1 MSRRTASPS
10 ASRRSATRA
19 RSGSSCT
26 GRTSAPRRHA
36 SSPLTASIRRG
47 RRASSTIPPTHRSSS
62 TAPRTPIPEQPN
74 ILVVLADQL
83 VPFLTSPYGDPVAR
97 TPSLDRLARE
107 GVRFDAAYTPYPLC
121 SPARAAFMT
130 GDHASRHG
138 CWDNASVLPADVPT
152 IAHHLTLAGYDTVL
166 SGKMHF
172 VGPDQLHGFARR
184 LTTDVYPAAMD
195 WVPTQDAEGR
205 FVRGGHARSYVPPR
219 VGVVGWTKFLAYDE
233 ETHFRALEYLRAGPP
248 EPFFLVVSYH
258 HPHDPFQVT
267 QELWDIYE
275 GVDIPLP
282 SQPDGLP
289 VSAMDR
295 WANEAHETD
304 AVDLRDPESLRAL
317 RRAYYALVTYIDRKL
332 AELLAAVPDDTIVVF
347 TSDHGDMLA
356 ERGMVQKRCFYE
368 WSARIPLVVRVPGA
382 AARVVDDPVSLLDLA
397 PTILDLVGARERLPM
412 DGVSFAPLL
421 YGESHPERAV
431 LSEYHVEKVR
441 APCFMAR
448 RGRWKYVL
456 VHGHDE
462 QLFDLERDP
471 GERENLVEQEPGTVA
486 ELRALVLE
494 RFDPDAIARAGAE
507 SVRRRELVGRATALT
522 TVRWDFE

>member
-1 MSRRTASPS
+1 M
-10 ASRRSATRA
+10 
-19 RSGSSCT
+19 
-26 GRTSAPRRHA
+26 
-36 SSPLTASIRRG
+36 
-47 RRASSTIPPTHRSSS
+47 
-62 TAPRTPIPEQPN
+62 N
-74 ILVVLADQL
+74 VLVVMADQL
-83 VPFLTSPYGDPVAR
+83 VPFMTGAYGDPVAV
-97 TPSLDRLARE
+97 TPNLDALAAE
-107 GVRFDAAYTPYPLC
+107 SVRFDAAYTPYPLC

-130 GDHASRHG
+130 GNYASRHG
-138 CWDNASVLPADVPT
+138 CYDNASILPADAAT
-152 IAHHLTLAGYDTVL
+152 IAHYLTLAGFDTAL

-195 WVPTQDAEGR
+195 WVPTQDADGR

-219 VGVVGWTKFLAYDE
+219 VGVVAWTKFLAYDE
-233 ETHFRALEYLRAGPP
+233 ETHFRALEYLRAGPS

-267 QELWDIYE
+267 QDLWDIYD

-282 SQPDGLP
+282 APPDGLP

-304 AVDLRDPESLRAL
+304 SVDLGDPENLRAL
-317 RRAYYALVTYIDRKL
+317 RRAYYGLVTYIDRKL
-332 AELLAAVPDDTIVVF
+332 GELLAAVSDDTIVVF

-382 AARVVDDPVSLLDLA
+382 EARVVEDPVSLLDVA
-397 PTILDLVGARERLPM
+397 PTILDLVGAQERLPM
-412 DGVSFAPLL
+412 DGVSVAPLMR
-421 YGESHPERAV
+421 GEAQPDRAV

-448 RGRWKYVL
+448 RGSWKYVL

-462 QLFDLERDP
+462 QLFDLDRDP
-471 GERENLVEQEPGTVA
+471 DERANLVEQEPATVA
-486 ELRALVLE
+486 ELRAIVLE
-494 RFDPDAIARAGAE
+494 QFEPDEIARAGAE
-507 SVRRRELVGRATALT
+507 SVRRRELVARATAMT
-522 TVRWDFE
+522 PVRWDYEPRFDATTQYVR